1 MALIYA
7 DVNLS
12 NMQRPE
18 LSALQTRALVDS
30 GALHLCIAE
39 HVALQLKLQELEKR
53 EVIVA
58 DGNKRLVPYVGP
70 LVVKIANRTSLSGAM
85 VLGDEVLLGPS
96 RWRMRTWSCAR
107 RCGTSCP
114 IPKIPTSP
122 FRSPKASEAEPPR

>member
-39 HVALQLKLQELEKR
+39 HVALQLQLQELEKR

-85 VLGDEVLLGPS
+85 VLGDEVLLGAIPMEDLDLVV
-96 RWRMRTWSCAR
+96 RPAMRDVVPNPQNPNFAVSVAK
-107 RCGTSCP
+107 G
-114 IPKIPTSP
+114 
-122 FRSPKASEAEPPR
+122 FRS